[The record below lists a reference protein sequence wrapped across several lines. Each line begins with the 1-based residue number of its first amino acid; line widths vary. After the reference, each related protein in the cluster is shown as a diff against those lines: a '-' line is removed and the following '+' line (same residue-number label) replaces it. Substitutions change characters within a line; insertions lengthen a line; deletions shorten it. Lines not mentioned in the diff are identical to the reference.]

1 MADTTR
7 AIDPADV
14 TFSRRWAKM
23 TKLLQHRIGI
33 NGSFFNT
40 PGCPL
45 SIRNAY
51 FPPSVI
57 ETAEPPVPQRRAS
70 DKSAKPT
77 LA

>member
-1 MADTTR
+1 
-7 AIDPADV
+7 
-14 TFSRRWAKM
+14 M
-23 TKLLQHRIGI
+23 TKLQQHRIGI

-40 PGCPL
+40 HRM
-45 SIRNAY
+45 SAQYFRNAY

-57 ETAEPPVPQRRAS
+57 ETAEPPVPRRRAS

>member
-7 AIDPADV
+7 AIDPANV

-40 PGCPL
+40 HRM
-45 SIRNAY
+45 SAQY
-51 FPPSVI
+51 
-57 ETAEPPVPQRRAS
+57 PQRLFSAVGYRDRGAS
-70 DKSAKPT
+70 GPT
-77 LA
+77 APRERQIR